1 MAIGR
6 PTNALAKSALQPPEP
21 RVTPPDGKP
30 FEFYVIWNQVVG
42 DFPHEYF
49 IASDAPLL
57 EQYVDVCLNIKA
69 MAKRLEGE
77 GPVVMTKAGPK
88 TNPVSSILNMLRK
101 EQRSYARMLRVGP
114 STRATA
120 DRAKTHVDKV
130 STAAAKPAPSS
141 VVPIA
146 GVGRR

>member
-1 MAIGR
+1 MAARGG
-6 PTNALAKSALQPPEP
+6 PTNTLAKSALKPGEL
-21 RVTPPDGKP
+21 RVTPPEGKP
-30 FEFYVIWNQVVG
+30 FEFYVLWGQVVD
-42 DFPHEYF
+42 DFAREYF

-57 EQYVDVCLNIKA
+57 EQYVDVCLNVKA
-69 MAKRLEGE
+69 MAKQLEDE

-88 TNPVSSILNMLRK
+88 TNPVSTILNMLRK

-114 STRATA
+114 STRATPA
-120 DRAKTHVDKV
+120 QTGASRVKPE
-130 STAAAKPAPSS
+130 AAKPAPSS